1 MAHFHLLASRQ
12 DKVGESFK
20 HKKIIIFMI
29 NCVIFELFNHP
40 KVFLFIIISIL
51 PPGERP
57 PRGRLSPEPALPHN
71 HLCNRL
77 HPSYRPILPGQYQE
91 SRQPPSSKMIFVLI
105 PAIIIVIITP
115 FFQGFQSARY
125 SYSYATGASNSSY
138 KYPSCSTPPTPQL
151 SRPDVTSLLFQRLE
165 ECRFSHQATLQT

>member
-105 PAIIIVIITP
+105 PAIIIHCAMGRTRVAVSSSFP
-115 FFQGFQSARY
+115 SAR
-125 SYSYATGASNSSY
+125 SS
-138 KYPSCSTPPTPQL
+138 
-151 SRPDVTSLLFQRLE
+151 RAHD
-165 ECRFSHQATLQT
+165 FSHIELLPVDTESSAY